1 MSKIAQRSERKE
13 NHDTRLT
20 HVDEDGRPSMVD
32 VSHKEP
38 SRRTATAHGRIYIPK
53 VAYDLILTPAVHQ
66 EDDLLEV
73 RSENDEMYLR
83 KTKARSKGDVLTV
96 AQLAGIMASKRTAD
110 LIPLC
115 HTVPLS
121 HISVVLSAEKHAGS
135 PTPLN
140 NGVENF
146 NESDNWGYSI
156 RCCATAI
163 CDGKTGVE
171 MEALT
176 AVSVSLLTVWDMLKA
191 VAGMEMIIGS
201 VCVTEKTGG
210 KSGDFVRDVE

>member
-1 MSKIAQRSERKE
+1 
-13 NHDTRLT
+13 
-20 HVDEDGRPSMVD
+20 MVD

-53 VAYDLILTPAVHQ
+53 VAYDLIMTPSKSQ
-66 EDDLLEV
+66 EDDLLET
-73 RSENDEMYLR
+73 RSENDELYLR

-96 AQLAGIMASKRTAD
+96 AQLAGIMGSKRTAD

-115 HTVPLS
+115 HPIPLS
-121 HISVVLSAEKHAGS
+121 HISVVLSAEKHADS
-135 PTPLN
+135 PMSLEN
-140 NGVENF
+140 NRVVNVE
-146 NESDNWGYSI
+146 ESDNWGHSV
-156 RCCATAI
+156 RCCATAT

-191 VAGMEMIIGS
+191 VAGKEMIIGS
-201 VCVTEKTGG
+201 ICVTKKAGG
-210 KSGDFVRDVE
+210 KSGDFERGFE